1 MNNAQIFKKHTL
13 LSTLVVTF
21 MLFAMTAAAQM
32 QAYKKGIA
40 SFEKGFYNVAIKEL
54 QKVKQV
60 EETETARL
68 NYLIAESYRLSNRW
82 TEAIPYFEKSFA
94 AGLDN
99 SEAKFNYAY
108 ALKANGEYDKSLV
121 AFTEFVN
128 TKNSDKLLNERANRE
143 INTLRIT
150 DELKKRTSDLDFK
163 NLKAVNT
170 EGAEFSPMIYKGD
183 IVFSASRKNKV
194 YSNGLPFL
202 GIYKAQVNKNLDL
215 FGETELFSSEIF
227 DAERNEGTPAFSPDG
242 KTVIFARSNSG
253 KRRDLSPDVDLYI
266 SRLLPAGTWT
276 EPRVVT
282 ASDSASW
289 DGSPSFSR
297 NGNTIYFGSNR
308 PGGSGGIDLYSV
320 NMDASGRFGNPQNM
334 GRTINTPGDEMFPFV
349 SEDGKLY
356 FSSDGHPGLGK
367 LDLFVAVRSG
377 GKTTIENM
385 GLPYN
390 TAADDF
396 GMSMDDAG
404 NIFFSSNRAGGV
416 GDDDIY
422 FYKAPERPELAEN
435 TNPVDP
441 TDPKDPTLTDGN
453 KEKEVEIKVVN
464 YYLAGNVYNSLSDST
479 STAVPQASVT
489 IAKYADGFEETVA
502 ELTTDDSGRFG
513 PVKLEEDTDYTLLV
527 NKTEYL
533 SKRETF
539 TMFGRTIPPILLA
552 KPVTDTTFYTDITLE
567 QVFIG
572 KAFRLENIYY
582 DLDKFDIRPDAAVEL
597 DKLVQILNDN
607 PNIKIELGSHTD
619 ARSTDIYNLRLSQ
632 KRADAAIDY
641 VVSRGI
647 TRERLTAKGYGESE
661 LIIER
666 ARSEEEH
673 QVNRRTEFK
682 VLEIGA

>member
-1 MNNAQIFKKHTL
+1 MNNARKPKDYTFFSTL
-13 LSTLVVTF
+13 LTVFL
-21 MLFAMTAAAQM
+21 LFAFTASAQM

-40 SFEKGFYNVAIKEL
+40 SFEKGFYNVAITEL
-54 QKVKQV
+54 QKVEKI
-60 EETETARL
+60 EETEKARL

-82 TEAIPYFEKSFA
+82 IEAIPYFEKAFA
-94 AGLDN
+94 AGLDD

-108 ALKANGEYDKSLV
+108 ALKANGEYDKSLA
-121 AFTEFVN
+121 AFKEFVN
-128 TKNSDKLLNERANRE
+128 TKNSNKLLNERANRE
-143 INTLRIT
+143 INTIRIVS
-150 DELKKRTSDLDFK
+150 ELKKRTSDLDFQ

-170 EGAEFSPMIYKGD
+170 EGAEFSPMIYKGNL
-183 IVFSASRKNKV
+183 VFSASRKNKT

-202 GIYKAQVNKNLDL
+202 GIYKSQVNKDLDS
-215 FGETELFSSEIF
+215 FGETQLFSSEIF

-276 EPRVVT
+276 EPRVVS

-334 GRTINTPGDEMFPFV
+334 GKIINTPGDEMFPFV

-396 GMSMDDAG
+396 GMSIDESG
-404 NIFFSSNRAGGV
+404 NIFFSSNRDGGV

-422 FYKAPERPELAEN
+422 FYKAPEVPVLVEN
-435 TNPVDP
+435 TDP
-441 TDPKDPTLTDGN
+441 IDPKDPNLTEAD
-453 KEKEVEIKVVN
+453 KEPEIKVVN
-464 YYLAGNVYNSLSDST
+464 YYLAGNVFSSLSDST
-479 STAVPQASVT
+479 SSVVPQANVT

-502 ELTTDDSGRFG
+502 ELTTDDSGKFG

-527 NKTEYL
+527 SKSEYL
-533 SKRETF
+533 SKREPF
-539 TMFGRTIPPILLA
+539 TMFGRTIPPILLT

-567 QVFIG
+567 RVFIG
-572 KAFRLENIYY
+572 KSFVLENIYY
-582 DLDKFDIRPDAAVEL
+582 DLDKYDIRPDAALEL

-607 PNIKIELGSHTD
+607 PELKIELGSHTD
-619 ARSTDIYNLRLSQ
+619 TRGPNLYNLRLSQ
-632 KRADAAIDY
+632 NRAQAAIDY
-641 VVSRGI
+641 IVSQGI
-647 TRERLTAKGYGESE
+647 SAERLTAQGYGENE

-666 ARSEEEH
+666 ARTEEEH
-673 QVNRRTEFK
+673 QINRRTEFK

>member
-1 MNNAQIFKKHTL
+1 MNNARILKKHTFL
-13 LSTLVVTF
+13 TTLTVVF
-21 MLFAMTAAAQM
+21 VLFSLIASAQM

-40 SFEKGFYNVAIKEL
+40 SYEKGFYNVAIKEL
-54 QKVKQV
+54 QKVK
-60 EETETARL
+60 EIDETEKARL
-68 NYLIAESYRLSNRW
+68 NFLIAESYRLSNRW
-82 TEAIPYFEKSFA
+82 IAAIPYFEKAFE

-99 SEAKFNYAY
+99 PEAKFNYAY
-108 ALKANGEYDKSLV
+108 ALKANGEYDKALT
-121 AFTEFVN
+121 AFREF
-128 TKNSDKLLNERANRE
+128 TTAKSSDKILNERANRE

-150 DELKKRTSDLDFK
+150 DELKKRISDVEFK

-170 EGAEFSPMIYKGD
+170 EGAEFSPMMYKGNL
-183 IVFSASRKNKV
+183 VFTASRKSKV
-194 YSNGLPFL
+194 YANGLPFI
-202 GIYKAQVNKNLDL
+202 GIYKSKVSDDL
-215 FGETELFSSEIF
+215 ATFGDTQLFSSEIF

-276 EPRVVT
+276 EPRLVS

-289 DGSPSFSR
+289 DGTPSFSR
-297 NGNTIYFGSNR
+297 NGNTIYFASNR

-334 GRTINTPGDEMFPFV
+334 GKTINTPGDEMFPFV
-349 SEDGKLY
+349 SEDAKLY

-390 TAADDF
+390 SAADDF
-396 GMSMDDAG
+396 GLNIDESG
-404 NIFFSSNRAGGV
+404 NILFSSNRDGGV

-422 FYKAPERPELAEN
+422 FYKAPEVPVLAGGDD
-435 TNPVDP
+435 PVDP
-441 TDPKDPTLTDGN
+441 LDGKDPTLTNG
-453 KEKEVEIKVVN
+453 EKDPQVKMVN
-464 YYLAGNVYNSLSDST
+464 YYLAGNVFSSLSDTT
-479 STAVPQASVT
+479 STAIPQANVT
-489 IAKYADGFEETVA
+489 ITKYADGFEETVA
-502 ELTTDDSGRFG
+502 ELTTNDAGKFG
-513 PVKLEEDTDYTLLV
+513 PVKLEEDTDYSLLIT
-527 NKTEYL
+527 KPEYL

-539 TMFGRTIPPILLA
+539 TMFGRSIPQILLA
-552 KPVTDTTFYTDITLE
+552 KPITDTTFYTDITLE
-567 QVFIG
+567 KVFIG

-597 DKLVQILNDN
+597 NKLVQILNDN
-607 PNIKIELGSHTD
+607 PTLKIELGSHTD
-619 ARSTDIYNLRLSQ
+619 SRGTSVYNQRLSQ
-632 KRADAAIDY
+632 NRAEAAINY
-641 VVSRGI
+641 IVSQGI
-647 TRERLTAKGYGESE
+647 SRERLTAQGYGEDE

-666 ARSEEEH
+666 ARTEEEH